1 MNDSNLDNKASLKQ
15 KLIVTSMATAMG
27 ITVAP
32 VSFAQEATLEE
43 VIVTA
48 RQRAESSQDIPM
60 TISTLS
66 GEDIE
71 RQGITTLEDFSRF
84 VSNLNVQTTAP
95 GQNTIVFRGVSDGGG
110 FLVDPTAAIY
120 LDEQA
125 MSMTSMAPDIYPVDI
140 ARIEALSG
148 PQSTLFGA
156 SSQTGT
162 VRVVTNKPDMEG
174 TDITGNMSIGT
185 SGVSK
190 GENGFDFDTTV
201 NMPIIEDKL
210 AARFS
215 VFSAEDGGFIDSVPG
230 MTVVDEYTGLG
241 GLVSNLNELNP
252 HLDTVE
258 DDINSVEWWGGRVA
272 VKWQMSDDWAAT
284 VSHNFQE
291 IEANGFNDFDP
302 TVGDLETVKFYDE
315 YRTDEWKNTSL
326 IIEGDLGFA
335 QLTVAGSY
343 YDRETVYQHDTQT
356 YSAYFMYTFGYY
368 AGYATYQFGADPV
381 GALINDQINESDT
394 LEVRLSHTGD
404 KYSWTAGVFYMDSY
418 ENWDFTSFLDGYVN
432 GPAFATWSGYAAY
445 YDISIAPTD
454 TWWHSNQTTTREDK
468 AVFGEID
475 IKVSDRLSLL
485 LGGRYYEVDRYISYF
500 VEKPAGYPNNF
511 TPDRTAVDDGFIPKV
526 GLQYDLSDNIMVW
539 GVYSE
544 GYRVGGTNRA
554 RGTPTL
560 PVEYGQDIIEN
571 KEIGLKS
578 SWAENTIQFNA
589 TYYEMSWS
597 DMQLEL
603 TDPAFSIGEPWQAVV
618 ANLGDGTVK
627 GMDVD
632 LTALVGDIQ
641 FGFNMT
647 KVFDAYVNPMQSYP
661 DARFEGGVA
670 DLGLDAKSTL
680 PLFGDIS
687 YSLYTEYVGPINLFG
702 DDTQGF
708 ARVQHSYNGESLNQ
722 LSDGGNAPRF
732 TQGDYRVTDLI
743 MGFDVGDWKAQ
754 LSLNN
759 ITDERGISFRDSSDF
774 DPYYGRYSDSV
785 IRPKNYSISLR
796 RYF

>member
-1 MNDSNLDNKASLKQ
+1 
-15 KLIVTSMATAMG
+15 MATAMG

-48 RQRAESSQDIPM
+48 RQRAESSQEIPM

-258 DDINSVEWWGGRVA
+258 DDINGVEWWGGRVA

-284 VSHNFQE
+284 VSHNYQE

-315 YRTDEWKNTSL
+315 YRTDEWKQTSL
-326 IIEGDLGFA
+326 VIEGDLEFA
-335 QLTVAGSY
+335 TLTIAGSY
-343 YDRETVYQHDTQT
+343 YDRETFYQHDTQS
-356 YSAYFMYTFGYY
+356 YAAYFHYVLGAY
-368 AGYATYQFGADPV
+368 YATYNFGADPV
-381 GALINDQINESDT
+381 GYLTNDQQNESTT
-394 LEVRLSHTGD
+394 LEMRLSHSGD
-404 KYSWTAGVFYMDSY
+404 KVSWTAGAFYMDSDEY
-418 ENWDFTSFLDGYVN
+418 WDYLSYIDNYTDS
-432 GPAFATWSGYAAY
+432 PAFAAWTGAAVY
-445 YDISIAPTD
+445 YDNMELAD
-454 TWWHSNQTTTREDK
+454 TNAWWYSYQGTNRKDL
-468 AVFGEID
+468 AIFGEID
-475 IKVSDRLSLL
+475 YQITDRLALL
-485 LGGRYYEVDRYISYF
+485 VGGRYYEVDRYLSYG
-500 VEKPAGYPNNF
+500 VEKPFGYPQNAV
-511 TPDRTAVDDGFIPKV
+511 PDRSDVDDGFIPKV
-526 GLQYDLSDNIMVW
+526 GVQYDLTDKVMVW
-539 GVYSE
+539 AVYSE
-544 GYRVGGTNRA
+544 GYRVGGVNRA
-554 RGTPTL
+554 RGEPTL
-560 PVEYGQDIIEN
+560 PLEYGPDIIEN
-571 KEIGLKS
+571 MELGIKS
-578 SWAENTIQFNA
+578 SFMDDTVQVNA
-589 TYYEMSWS
+589 TIYEMAWK

-603 TDPAFSIGEPWQAVV
+603 TDPSFSLSPPQPWQAVV
-618 ANLGDGTVK
+618 ANLGDAEVSG
-627 GMDVD
+627 VD
-632 LTALVGDIQ
+632 LDINALLADNLQV
-641 FGFNMT
+641 GFNIT
-647 KVFDAYVNPMQSYP
+647 KMFHAYVNPMETYP
-661 DARFEGGVA
+661 DPRFEGGTAPLGLEPQA
-670 DLGLDAKSTL
+670 DLPFFADMSYSMYIDYSDNMQIMGLDGELS
-680 PLFGDIS
+680 
-687 YSLYTEYVGPINLFG
+687 
-702 DDTQGF
+702 
-708 ARVQHSYNGESLNQ
+708 ARMQHSYEGESLNQ
-722 LSDGGNAPRF
+722 LGYGDAAPR
-732 TQGDYRVTDLI
+732 QLSGNYRITDLI
-743 MGFDVGDWKAQ
+743 FGYDLGDWKAQ

-759 ITDERGISFRDSSDF
+759 ISDERGISYRDSTDF
-774 DPYYGRYSDSV
+774 DPYFGRNSDNV
-785 IRPKNYSISLR
+785 VRPRNYNFSIR

>member
-1 MNDSNLDNKASLKQ
+1 
-15 KLIVTSMATAMG
+15 
-27 ITVAP
+27 
-32 VSFAQEATLEE
+32 
-43 VIVTA
+43 
-48 RQRAESSQDIPM
+48 
-60 TISTLS
+60 
-66 GEDIE
+66 
-71 RQGITTLEDFSRF
+71 
-84 VSNLNVQTTAP
+84 
-95 GQNTIVFRGVSDGGG
+95 
-110 FLVDPTAAIY
+110 
-120 LDEQA
+120 
-125 MSMTSMAPDIYPVDI
+125 
-140 ARIEALSG
+140 
-148 PQSTLFGA
+148 
-156 SSQTGT
+156 
-162 VRVVTNKPDMEG
+162 
-174 TDITGNMSIGT
+174 
-185 SGVSK
+185 
-190 GENGFDFDTTV
+190 
-201 NMPIIEDKL
+201 
-210 AARFS
+210 
-215 VFSAEDGGFIDSVPG
+215 
-230 MTVVDEYTGLG
+230 
-241 GLVSNLNELNP
+241 
-252 HLDTVE
+252 
-258 DDINSVEWWGGRVA
+258 
-272 VKWQMSDDWAAT
+272 
-284 VSHNFQE
+284 
-291 IEANGFNDFDP
+291 
-302 TVGDLETVKFYDE
+302 
-315 YRTDEWKNTSL
+315 
-326 IIEGDLGFA
+326 
-335 QLTVAGSY
+335 
-343 YDRETVYQHDTQT
+343 
-356 YSAYFMYTFGYY
+356 MYTLGYY
-368 AGYATYQFGADPV
+368 AGYATYQFGTDPV

-418 ENWDFTSFLDGYVN
+418 ENWDFTSFVDGYAN

-445 YDISIAPTD
+445 YDITIAPTD

-500 VEKPAGYPNNF
+500 VEKPTGYPNNF

-526 GLQYDLSDNIMVW
+526 GLQYDLSDNVMVW

-589 TYYEMSWS
+589 TYYEMGWS

-603 TDPAFSIGEPWQAVV
+603 TDPAFGIGEPWQAVV
-618 ANLGDGTVK
+618 ANLGDGTVR
-627 GMDVD
+627 GMDID

-647 KVFDAYVNPMQSYP
+647 KVFDAYVESQYWNSATGQTEYP
-661 DARFEGGVA
+661 DSRFEGGVA
-670 DLGLDAKSTL
+670 VIGLGQKASL
-680 PLFGDIS
+680 PLFGDIA

-708 ARVQHSYNGESLNQ
+708 ARLQHSYNGESLNQ
-722 LSDGGNAPRF
+722 LSDSGNAPRF

-785 IRPKNYSISLR
+785 IRPKNYSLSLR